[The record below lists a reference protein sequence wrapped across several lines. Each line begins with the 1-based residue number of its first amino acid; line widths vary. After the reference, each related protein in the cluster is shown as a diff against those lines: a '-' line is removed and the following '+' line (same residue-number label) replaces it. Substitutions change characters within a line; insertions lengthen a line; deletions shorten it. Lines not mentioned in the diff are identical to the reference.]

1 MLQLRKNNVIVNN
14 EFTYPKFM
22 NRITQKDVDF
32 QLERLNKL
40 TNNPT
45 DWRLV
50 NGCHP
55 VGNIHTIGQY
65 GYTTIMQTIND
76 GGGCHSLA
84 SGLTKREAYQW
95 IRAAIEGIY
104 LKNRLYL
111 NGGL

>member
-1 MLQLRKNNVIVNN
+1 MLQLHKNNVIVNN

-22 NRITQKDVDF
+22 NRITQKDVDC
-32 QLERLNKL
+32 QLKRLNDL

-45 DWRLV
+45 STWE
-50 NGCHP
+50 NGKHTI
-55 VGNIHTIGQY
+55 GNIHTVGQY
-65 GYTTIMQTIND
+65 GYTTIMQTVND

-104 LKNRLYL
+104 LKNKLYL